1 MNVNSVN
8 SGNSWGDFLKL
19 ANQARVR
26 NAGFDLPLTPQRTI
40 ADAKNKKVFQKAIS
54 GMPRAGK
61 LYDQVKTQP
70 RPKSVLG
77 ARFDSY
83 A

>member
-1 MNVNSVN
+1 MNMQSVDS
-8 SGNSWGDFLKL
+8 SGSWTDFLKL

-40 ADAKNKKVFQKAIS
+40 ADAKDKKVFHESIS

-61 LYDQVKTQP
+61 LYDRAQTPQKRGTI
-70 RPKSVLG
+70 LG
-77 ARFDSY
+77 ARFDGY

>member
-1 MNVNSVN
+1 MQSVES
-8 SGNSWGDFLKL
+8 SGSWTHFLKL

-40 ADAKNKKVFQKAIS
+40 ADANGKKVFYEAIS
-54 GMPRAGK
+54 GIPRAGK
-61 LYDQVKTQP
+61 LYEKVQTPQKP
-70 RPKSVLG
+70 RSILG
-77 ARFDSY
+77 SRFDGY

>member
-1 MNVNSVN
+1 MSVNSVD
-8 SGNSWGDFLKL
+8 SSNSWGHFLKL

-40 ADAKNKKVFQKAIS
+40 ADAKNRKGFQKAIS

-61 LYDQVKTQP
+61 LYDKAQTPQK
-70 RPKSVLG
+70 RRSVLG
-77 ARFDSY
+77 TRFDSY

>member
-1 MNVNSVN
+1 MNINSVDN
-8 SGNSWGDFLKL
+8 GKSWGHFLKL

-26 NAGFDLPLTPQRTI
+26 NAGFDLPITPQRTI
-40 ADAKNKKVFQKAIS
+40 AEAKGKKVFQNAIS

-61 LYDQVKTQP
+61 LYTKAQTTPKP
-70 RPKSVLG
+70 RSVLG